1 MVPTLAPG
9 ELFEKMRR
17 RVERNDSETLTAAGQ
32 LRLRLAAMAGPATD
46 FVLAVEVVLIQP
58 ADHREVG
65 ACGPLRRLVV
75 AREIVAHVAVLALD
89 AHQTGQRFHHPRQTR
104 GRLALQQADV
114 LENGFGRLAFVSDE
128 TPAGAFEPQR
138 VRGGR

>member
-32 LRLRLAAMAGPATD
+32 LRLRLAAVAGPATD
-46 FVLAVEVVLIQP
+46 FVLAAEVVLVQSG
-58 ADHREVG
+58 DHGEVG

-75 AREIVAHVAVLALD
+75 AREVVADMAVLALD
-89 AHQTGQRFHHPRQTR
+89 ADQTGQRFHHPRQTR
-104 GRLALQQADV
+104 RRLAFQQADV
-114 LENGFGRLAFVSDE
+114 LENGFGRIAFVSNQTCTD
-128 TPAGAFEPQR
+128 AFEPQR